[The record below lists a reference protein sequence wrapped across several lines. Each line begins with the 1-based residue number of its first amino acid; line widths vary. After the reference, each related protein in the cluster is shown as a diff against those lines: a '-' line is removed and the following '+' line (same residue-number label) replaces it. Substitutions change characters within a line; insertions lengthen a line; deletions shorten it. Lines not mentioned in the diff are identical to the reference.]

1 MYRTK
6 NFIITLAATTLLV
19 AFFTGCASKDVTII
33 GDKRVDII
41 DHRTFKEG
49 NFIKAVID
57 LENND
62 YDNIE
67 GFVYR
72 IEWFDK
78 DGILK
83 ETTAWKPIVIHKNQ
97 KIQIVEMSNLPD
109 VTTYKIVVSVPEKL

>member
-6 NFIITLAATTLLV
+6 NFIITFATTTLLV

-62 YDNIE
+62 YDNVE

-83 ETTAWKPIVIHKNQ
+83 EATAWKPIVIHKNQ